1 MMSTS
6 GCRLR
11 DLKKTLQMFS
21 EVKSLHT
28 VNNVKNSMSIIHAKL
43 FLSIADAE
51 MDGDVMIGAYET
63 GLFLPLCPL
72 WENGSCFDY

>member
-1 MMSTS
+1 MMSTG

-11 DLKKTLQMFS
+11 DLKKTLQIFS
-21 EVKSLHT
+21 EVKSSHT
-28 VNNVKNSMSIIHAKL
+28 VNNSMGIIHAKL

-51 MDGDVMIGAYET
+51 MDGDAMIGAYET

-72 WENGSCFDY
+72 WENGSCFNY